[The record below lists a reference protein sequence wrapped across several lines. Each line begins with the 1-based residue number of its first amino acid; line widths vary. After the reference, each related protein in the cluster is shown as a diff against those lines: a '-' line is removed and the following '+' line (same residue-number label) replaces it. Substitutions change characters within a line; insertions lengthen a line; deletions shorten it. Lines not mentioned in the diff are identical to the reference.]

1 MTLFAHI
8 IIMAAYVLAAMAV
21 AFGLPNTV
29 PEVSQN
35 VAYVFGGTVFV
46 ACALLH
52 EVIYRRAERVDLMDD
67 VHDLRQAL
75 ADTIGQVH
83 ELTVDASRVR
93 TVLKTAEERDKEQ
106 RELMAEMRVLQT
118 LLAQFE
124 QRTSKR
130 KAGGPVPAP
139 ARTVKAPL
147 ADHGPNQEPPP
158 HPIGH
163 NRGIPTVRDG
173 RLTEIEVQNILRHAL
188 QENRVDLYLQPIVS
202 LPQRKVRFYEAYS
215 RIRDDDGKMIVPD
228 QYLHVAEESGL
239 ITTIDNLLL
248 FRCVQLIRKVKRQ
261 RINVGFFCNI
271 SARTLNDDFF
281 FSQFLDFMEQ
291 NAELADSLIFEF
303 SQDDVANHTAD
314 TEVNL
319 AKLAAMGFQFSMD
332 QIGTLDLDYM
342 DLARRHIKFVKID
355 ADLMLR
361 ELGAGSSPIT
371 IADLKRDLTHTGV
384 NLIAEKIENER
395 SVADLVEY
403 SVDFGQGFLFGEP
416 RPAREPF

>member
-8 IIMAAYVLAAMAV
+8 IIMAAYVLAALAV
-21 AFGLPNTV
+21 AFGLPTTV

-35 VAYVFGGTVFV
+35 VAYVFGGTVFIG
-46 ACALLH
+46 CALLH

-75 ADTIGQVH
+75 ADTIGQVR
-83 ELTVDASRVR
+83 ELTVDAHRVKS
-93 TVLKTAEERDKEQ
+93 VLKSAEERDKEQ

-124 QRTSKR
+124 QRTSQRPAKR
-130 KAGGPVPAP
+130 KGAPPPSRTAPAP
-139 ARTVKAPL
+139 V
-147 ADHGPNQEPPP
+147 ADQGP
-158 HPIGH
+158 
-163 NRGIPTVRDG
+163 IPRAAGSQAGLPVVRDG
-173 RLTEIEVQNILRHAL
+173 RLSETEVQNILRHAL

-202 LPQRKVRFYEAYS
+202 LPQRKVRYYEAYS
-215 RIRDDDGKMIVPD
+215 RIRDDEGKMIVPD
-228 QYLHVAEESGL
+228 QYIHVAEDSGL

-248 FRCVQLIRKVKRQ
+248 FRCVQLIRKVKRR

-291 NAELADSLIFEF
+291 NMELADSLIFEF
-303 SQDDVANHTAD
+303 SQDDIANHTAD
-314 TEVNL
+314 TEANL

-332 QIGTLDLDYM
+332 QITTLDLDYM
-342 DLARRHIKFVKID
+342 GLARRHIKFVKID
-355 ADLMLR
+355 ADLMVG

-371 IADLKRDLTHTGV
+371 IGDLKRDLTHTGV

-395 SVADLVEY
+395 SVADLVEF
-403 SVDFGQGFLFGEP
+403 SVDFGQGYLFGEP